1 MAHFLPPE
9 LVRQV
14 NKLEWP
20 KMHSLDN
27 VNLSGGSFLGAGW
40 ASKPT
45 MPVAAKTA

>member
-20 KMHSLDN
+20 K
-27 VNLSGGSFLGAGW
+27 
-40 ASKPT
+40 
-45 MPVAAKTA
+45 VAANDKCVAGSSDKLSKD